1 MQTAQRE
8 VQSAGRGHPANV
20 RLDEARSAVYT
31 TNMATPAANIA
42 TVVIATTVHPKRD
55 CSWLSG
61 SFVVWDCGAEASRGE
76 RHLEVNYELAAH
88 PRHRQRSLAF

>member
-8 VQSAGRGHPANV
+8 GQSAGRGYPASV
-20 RLDEARSAVYT
+20 RLDEPRSAVYT

-55 CSWLSG
+55 LLMAVWEFCCVGLRRG
-61 SFVVWDCGAEASRGE
+61 S
-76 RHLEVNYELAAH
+76 
-88 PRHRQRSLAF
+88 